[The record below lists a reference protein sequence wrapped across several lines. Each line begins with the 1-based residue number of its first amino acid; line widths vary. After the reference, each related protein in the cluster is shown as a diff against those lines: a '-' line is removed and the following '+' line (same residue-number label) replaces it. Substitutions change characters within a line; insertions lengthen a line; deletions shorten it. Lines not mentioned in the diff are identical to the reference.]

1 MGEVVRGD
9 EGLRRFVEPEERVGG
24 VDESAQWAEVADD

>member
-9 EGLRRFVEPEERVGG
+9 EGLRRFVEPEERIGK
-24 VDESAQWAEVADD
+24 VDERAQWAEVAEG